1 LPLGVNSTGHSSPP
15 CSTRVPIHLPS
26 SPHPPPILPWGTH
39 RTLWLLPYC
48 HLDPPGLPHFQ
59 FVRRSGH
66 CAKGNFAGQGE
77 GKRDNILG
85 SLLFPPLLF
94 PPLLSSPLLS
104 SSSPLLSSPLLSSP
118 LLSYPL
124 LVVFISSP
132 PLSSPL
138 LSSPLLSSPLL
149 SSPLLFHLTWS
160 PSRTHSAGHHV
171 PKLPKPNP
179 SPPIL
184 SSWWCNKTSRMQ
196 PFLAWWHSEP

>member
-149 SSPLLFHLTWS
+149 SSPLLSTPL
-160 PSRTHSAGHHV
+160 PSYLESIQDPLGRASRAQAPKTEPKPTHSFQLV
-171 PKLPKPNP
+171 V
-179 SPPIL
+179 
-184 SSWWCNKTSRMQ
+184 Q
-196 PFLAWWHSEP
+196 